1 MTRPG
6 FPLPANGIKGLT
18 YAGNLS
24 PTETWQHL
32 ADNPRAIIIDVR
44 TPEEWAYVGH
54 VDVDDLDREVVY
66 VSWLFYPG
74 MGINTE
80 FVEQVV
86 EAAKPEADTPMY
98 LLCRS
103 GIRSAYGAH
112 ALFEAGFTACYNVVG
127 GFEGDIDDNHRRGT
141 VNGWKVAGL
150 PWDQN

>member
-6 FPLPANGIKGLT
+6 HPLSANGIQDLT

-24 PTETWQHL
+24 PADTWKRL
-32 ADNPRAIIIDVR
+32 VDDPRAVLIDVR

-54 VDVDDLDREVVY
+54 ADLDDLDREIFY
-66 VSWLFYPG
+66 VPWLFYPA
-74 MGINTE
+74 MDVNPD
-80 FVEQVV
+80 FVEQIKKAVN
-86 EAAKPEADTPMY
+86 PETDTPML

-112 ALFEAGFTACYNVVG
+112 VLSQAGFTACYNVVG
-127 GFEGDIDDNHRRGT
+127 GFEGDLDDNHRRGS

>member
-6 FPLPANGIKGLT
+6 HPLPKIGIEGLD

-24 PTETWQHL
+24 PLETWQRL
-32 ADNPRAIIIDVR
+32 VDDPRAVLIDVR

-54 VDVDDLDREVVY
+54 PDLDDLNREVIY
-66 VSWLFYPG
+66 VPWLFYPR
-74 MGINTE
+74 MNINPG
-80 FVEQVV
+80 FVEKVI
-86 EAAKPEADTPMY
+86 EEINPKPDTPLL

-112 ALFEAGFTACYNVVG
+112 ALAQAGFTECYNVVG
-127 GFEGDIDDNHRRGT
+127 GFEGDLDDNHRRGT